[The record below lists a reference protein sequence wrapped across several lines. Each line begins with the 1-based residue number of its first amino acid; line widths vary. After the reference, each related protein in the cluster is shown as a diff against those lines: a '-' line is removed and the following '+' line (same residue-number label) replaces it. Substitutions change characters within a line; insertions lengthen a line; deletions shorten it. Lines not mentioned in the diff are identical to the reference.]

1 MELKYKISE
10 SFPEIE
16 RIDIKVIDDNG
27 WPWNRFKEFSYNS
40 SSETAFHL
48 ECPRPKCLGHTR
60 GIYFKSAIEE
70 MVANHESHRQQRFTC
85 MGYGWYNLT
94 FHCDWY
100 AVLDI
105 SIKYHCV

>member
-48 ECPRPKCLGHTR
+48 ECPRPKCLGHTW
-60 GIYFKSAIEE
+60 KSHA
-70 MVANHESHRQQRFTC
+70 T
-85 MGYGWYNLT
+85 LT
-94 FHCDWY
+94 LLAKQDCPLWLQYD
-100 AVLDI
+100 
-105 SIKYHCV
+105 